1 MMEEH
6 FMRSWTHGH
15 ERLSADLD
23 RGIQWLKAAFRRF
36 AELVT
41 PIHAPGEDAY
51 FDCAVPAR
59 RLAKRAAVPVRITK
73 RR

>member
-1 MMEEH
+1 MMDEH
-6 FMRSWTHGH
+6 FMRGWTHSH

-23 RGIQWLKAAFRRF
+23 RGITWLKGAFRRF
-36 AELVT
+36 TELVT
-41 PIHAPGEDAY
+41 PLHAPGEDAY

-59 RLAKRAAVPVRITK
+59 RLAKRAVPVRATK

>member
-6 FMRSWTHGH
+6 FMRGWTHGH

-23 RGIQWLKAAFRRF
+23 RGIKAVKAAFRRF
-36 AELVT
+36 TELVT
-41 PIHAPGEDAY
+41 PLHALGEDIH

-59 RLAKRAAVPVRITK
+59 RLAKRAVPARITK

>member
-6 FMRSWTHGH
+6 WMRGWTHGH

-23 RGIQWLKAAFRRF
+23 RGIIGLKRAFRRF
-36 AELVT
+36 VELVT
-41 PIHAPGEDAY
+41 PSHAPGEDAY

-59 RLAKRAAVPVRITK
+59 RLAKRAAPARITK